1 MREYFPV
8 TDLRTKCNITA
19 DYAKN
24 MGNEA
29 NELDISADKCSSS
42 AEQKANESRDSSV
55 ISRNW
60 AMETSKNNFE
70 QSKKIADDAL
80 SIRDIARSYATG
92 DSGHRQ
98 GEEEDNAKHY
108 YTVAK
113 SYLDQI
119 QVATLDE
126 VVEYVG
132 MAGEIDGG

>member
-1 MREYFPV
+1 M
-8 TDLRTKCNITA
+8 
-19 DYAKN
+19 
-24 MGNEA
+24 
-29 NELDISADKCSSS
+29 
-42 AEQKANESRDSSV
+42 
-55 ISRNW
+55 
-60 AMETSKNNFE
+60 
-70 QSKKIADDAL
+70 